1 MTRSTS
7 THSLMHL
14 ISEHKPGFG
23 LAGPFYTDPD
33 IFDHDLKQVFRR
45 HWHCVCHQSII
56 PNAGDFEKF
65 DLGGESILIT
75 RNKDGEV
82 HALLNVC
89 RHRGASVCAEQ
100 RGNRRVFVC
109 PYHAWSYSS
118 DGALRGA
125 REMPKGFDHAAYGLK
140 TLAVEVVEGLVFVN
154 FSAKPIGF
162 ETARRI
168 LTDSLGQHGWDDAKV
183 AHREQYRI
191 AGNWKLAVENYVEC
205 YHCGPAHPEYA
216 VVHAQGVNPLADS
229 RTAESLREV
238 SSALGLDIKEEDKW
252 HGSETGQEAVR
263 SFRYAMLA
271 GALSGTRDGTA
282 AAPLMGRF
290 TDYDGGVTSV
300 HVGGTS
306 FFITYA
312 DYGIIYRFSP
322 KSAEET
328 DMELIWLVRKDAEDG
343 KDFDTAELSWL
354 WHVTS
359 KEDKEI
365 IELAAAGVRS
375 DFFEPGPVAPME
387 PYQRAYREWYL
398 NEARGHNSTVL
409 AGDTTGQLAD
419 TTA

>member
-1 MTRSTS
+1 M
-7 THSLMHL
+7 
-14 ISEHKPGFG
+14 
-23 LAGPFYTDPD
+23 
-33 IFDHDLKQVFRR
+33 
-45 HWHCVCHQSII
+45 
-56 PNAGDFEKF
+56 
-65 DLGGESILIT
+65 
-75 RNKDGEV
+75 
-82 HALLNVC
+82 
-89 RHRGASVCAEQ
+89 
-100 RGNRRVFVC
+100 
-109 PYHAWSYSS
+109 
-118 DGALRGA
+118 
-125 REMPKGFDHAAYGLK
+125 
-140 TLAVEVVEGLVFVN
+140 EGLIFVS

-168 LTDSLGQHGWDDAKV
+168 LTDSLG
-183 AHREQYRI
+183 
-191 AGNWKLAVENYVEC
+191 
-205 YHCGPAHPEYA
+205 
-216 VVHAQGVNPLADS
+216 QGVNPLADS

-263 SFRYAMLA
+263 SCRYAMLA
-271 GALSGTRDGTA
+271 GAVPGTRDGTA

-306 FFITYA
+306 FFISYA